1 MNFSEAHNKAVLASL
16 DCAVGELVDALNG
29 VDQCGAH
36 DVPALRRDAE
46 QAEAVIRAREAKEA
60 VEEYGQ
66 LFFADRYGLD
76 TRVEVGVEE

>member
-1 MNFSEAHNKAVLASL
+1 MSFSEVHNKAVLASL

-29 VDQCGAH
+29 ADQRGAY
-36 DVPALRRDAE
+36 DVPARRRDAD
-46 QAEAVIRAREAKEA
+46 QAEAVIRVQEAKEA

-76 TRVEVGVEE
+76 ARVEVDVEE